1 MRQALQRL
9 ACWPLR
15 RPPGGRSLAYRKPG
29 PWSPGRAAPGR
40 GRRIVSPG
48 PWSLGREL
56 QAVARAALVARSC
69 PGGRELQAVGR
80 YLVRARNSPSC
91 ANRAREPAPGLGPGP
106 LTWPPGR
113 RPGARYLVRAAAR
126 SWALGRG
133 PCALVRALLPATWC
147 AIRGPWPV
155 LPGARAVATAPGAGG
170 ESRRAFR
177 RAPRPRFPR
186 RETRPACDARRPWPD
201 FAQLITP

>member
-1 MRQALQRL
+1 APPYRTSQALQRL

-15 RPPGGRSLAYRKPG
+15 RPPGGRSLAYWKPG
-29 PWSPGRAAPGR
+29 PGTPGRAAPGR
-40 GRRIVSPG
+40 GRRIAGPG
-48 PWSLGREL
+48 PWSL
-56 QAVARAALVARSC
+56 
-69 PGGRELQAVGR
+69 GRELQAVGR

-106 LTWPPGR
+106 LTRPPGR

-133 PCALVRALLPATWC
+133 PCALVRVPCCL
-147 AIRGPWPV
+147 

-177 RAPRPRFPR
+177 RAPRPRFTR